1 MNTLYTLSS
10 QALRFTLAVV
20 LGIALF
26 TTRSAA
32 QTGTSGEDAGEN
44 SILAGSVVGIGA
56 NVDVMSGLGV
66 SVRHHLPQSFSYMV
80 TGYAYKTRDVISYNY
95 GIELQYDVLL
105 KERLRFYALVG
116 GSQFYY
122 DGNPDVREN
131 EYVGPT
137 RFGGGLGLETN
148 LGSAVCFS
156 VSGKLVSFQPVG
168 DLIPFAGL
176 AMHYYLK

>member
-1 MNTLYTLSS
+1 MKTLRTLNNALCFSFALALGIAFSSS
-10 QALRFTLAVV
+10 QAV
-20 LGIALF
+20 
-26 TTRSAA
+26 A

-44 SILAGSVVGIGA
+44 SILAGSVIGIGA

-66 SVRHHLPQSFSYMV
+66 SVRHHLPQNFSYMV
-80 TGYAYKTRDVISYNY
+80 TGYAYKTRDVVSYNY
-95 GIELQYDVLL
+95 GLELQYDVLL

-122 DGNPDVREN
+122 DGNPDERGN